1 MFGWQIAFR
10 RKTPDMPDPL
20 EFHDE
25 LIRHN
30 IGDDYTHGERYA
42 DFTKTF
48 MLDPVGKRVLFQI
61 FEWGGMFTG
70 APLEDAAMQRYEGGR
85 SLCIAIMTALK
96 AQVSEAEDLGVPAPQ
111 EKEDV

>member
-1 MFGWQIAFR
+1 
-10 RKTPDMPDPL
+10 
-20 EFHDE
+20 
-25 LIRHN
+25 
-30 IGDDYTHGERYA
+30 
-42 DFTKTF
+42 
-48 MLDPVGKRVLFQI
+48 I